1 MEVLLIIPTG
11 IRVNPMITKAMKIV
25 FDMLSAHKSGMIIIV
40 TVQLTIYVLFQ
51 GVSLASCM

>member
-1 MEVLLIIPTG
+1 
-11 IRVNPMITKAMKIV
+11 MITKAMKIV

-51 GVSLASCM
+51 EVSLSSCL